1 MDTLLQGGP
10 VWVAIISFVPV
21 FIGASLLRSRGLI
34 GLFALVAVASVI
46 ILVIT
51 KFERLSFAIGVCSAF
66 AGLFLGGR
74 VSDMRELR
82 RQRLQ
87 AEREKK
93 ERDAAF
99 R

>member
-1 MDTLLQGGP
+1 MDKALGL
-10 VWVAIISFVPV
+10 WEIALICFVPV
-21 FIGASLLRSRGLI
+21 FVGASLLRARGVV
-34 GLFALVAVASVI
+34 GLLAPVAVAAVI
-46 ILVIT
+46 VLIIS
-51 KFERLSFAIGVCSAF
+51 KFESLNFAIGVCAAF

-82 RQRLQ
+82 RQKLQ
-87 AEREKK
+87 AERERK

>member
-1 MDTLLQGGP
+1 MDTLLQGSLTT
-10 VWVAIISFVPV
+10 VALICFVPV
-21 FIGASLLRSRGLI
+21 FVGASLLRSRGLI
-34 GLFALVAVASVI
+34 GLFALVAIAAVI
-46 ILVIT
+46 ALV
-51 KFERLSFAIGVCSAF
+51 FSNLQDMRFAIGVCAAF

-82 RQRLQ
+82 RQKLQ

>member
-1 MDTLLQGGP
+1 MDTLLQGSLS
-10 VWVAIISFVPV
+10 WVALVCFVPV

-46 ILVIT
+46 ILVIS
-51 KFERLSFAIGVCSAF
+51 KFENMRFAIGVCSAF

-82 RQRLQ
+82 RQKLQ

-93 ERDAAF
+93 ERDAAY

>member
-1 MDTLLQGGP
+1 MDTLLQASLTS
-10 VWVAIISFVPV
+10 VALICFVPV
-21 FIGASLLRSRGLI
+21 FVGASLLRSRGLI
-34 GLFALVAVASVI
+34 GLFALVAIVAVI
-46 ILVIT
+46 VLV
-51 KFERLSFAIGVCSAF
+51 FSNLQDMRFAIGVCAAF
-66 AGLFLGGR
+66 AGLFFGGR

-82 RQRLQ
+82 RQKLQ